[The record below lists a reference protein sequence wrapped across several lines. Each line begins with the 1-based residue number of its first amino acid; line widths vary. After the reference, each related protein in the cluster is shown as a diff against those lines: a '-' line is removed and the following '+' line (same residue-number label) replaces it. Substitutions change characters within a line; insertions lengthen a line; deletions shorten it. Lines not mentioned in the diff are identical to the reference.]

1 MANGKTKY
9 LGTKKLN
16 IDFVILNEHSKRQKK
31 QALSFTKEAEEEF
44 LQIDKSQHS
53 EIRAIIKS
61 KILNSTSALT
71 GPLRKVSVEDVTFAK
86 FKLSKKIKN
95 IKLNKNKKFL

>member
-1 MANGKTKY
+1 MANGKIKY

-16 IDFVILNEHSKRQKK
+16 IDFVTLSQHSKRQKK
-31 QALSFTKEAEEEF
+31 QALSFSKEAEEKF

-61 KILNSTSALT
+61 KILNSTSTLT
-71 GPLRKVSVEDVTFAK
+71 SSLRKVSLEDVTFAI
-86 FKLSKKIKN
+86 FKLSKKTKN
-95 IKLNKNKKFL
+95 IELLKKKKS

>member
-16 IDFVILNEHSKRQKK
+16 IDFVTLNEHSKRQKK
-31 QALSFTKEAEEEF
+31 QSLSFTKEAEEEF
-44 LQIDKSQHS
+44 LQIDKSQHK

-61 KILNSTSALT
+61 KILNSTSTLT
-71 GPLRKVSVEDVTFAK
+71 GSLRKVLLEDVTFAI
-86 FKLSKKIKN
+86 FKLSKKTKN
-95 IKLNKNKKFL
+95 IELLKKKKL